1 MCLIFYTD
9 WIPNA
14 DMQYQLGWVLILIVF
29 ICFICNLMLIL
40 KIGSRSIYLLAI
52 KYTRVIER
60 KLNWDKKPAK
70 KV

>member
-60 KLNWDKKPAK
+60 KLNWEKKPSK

>member
-52 KYTRVIER
+52 KYARVIKR
-60 KLNWDKKPAK
+60 KLNWEKKPAK